1 MYNFFLK
8 KRFKNNL
15 VSIKKKPNK
24 LTSKTREGFITMIK
38 TNIFFVWNSGYMAP
52 EYAMQGIFSEKSY
65 VFCFGVLLLEIIA
78 GKGRNGGF
86 YLSDDGRLSLLS
98 YVNIL

>member
-38 TNIFFVWNSGYMAP
+38 TNIFSFETVDTWRQN
-52 EYAMQGIFSEKSY
+52 MQCKVSSW
-65 VFCFGVLLLEIIA
+65 
-78 GKGRNGGF
+78 
-86 YLSDDGRLSLLS
+86 
-98 YVNIL
+98 